1 MSLYELIGCTYMT
14 RAVQIAATS
23 SPMLT
28 YCLSAAIEMPRYKT
42 KKLQLFVKEFS
53 GGITI
58 VILQE
63 IPLLSM

>member
-1 MSLYELIGCTYMT
+1 
-14 RAVQIAATS
+14 
-23 SPMLT
+23 MLT